1 MKTPARFIA
10 APLLLASFGAR
21 ADEPTVT
28 PYRPTVSN
36 PADLPVP
43 GWLEAEFGGQRVFG
57 ADRSR
62 SDSVPWLAKYAF
74 DEDRGILVGG
84 NAYLRD
90 SAPGQPVDSGVGD
103 VSVEWKQRFA
113 VDDAT
118 AFGVEAGVIA
128 PTAHDDLGVGKAAW
142 LINGIVSR
150 DFGKLH
156 LDVNVGAVHYA
167 QHDAAVSAWQQT
179 YAAAIS
185 WPFGSDWGGALE
197 VSGAHQAGSPAQSQ
211 ALAALNYN
219 LSPRVVLDAGYARGL
234 AHDAHDRSVFA
245 GATVL
250 LGKLH

>member
-1 MKTPARFIA
+1 LSTRTRFIA
-10 APLLLASFGAR
+10 ATLLLAAFGVQ

-43 GWLEAEFGGQRVFG
+43 GWLEAEFGGLRVSG
-57 ADRSR
+57 EDQSR

-74 DEDRGILVGG
+74 DEDHGIIVGG
-84 NAYLRD
+84 NAYV
-90 SAPGQPVDSGVGD
+90 SAAAPGEPSHRGVGD

-118 AFGVEAGVIA
+118 AFGVEAGFIA

-142 LINGIVSR
+142 LVNGIVSR

-156 LDVNVGAVHYA
+156 LDVNIGAVHYA
-167 QHDAAVSAWQQT
+167 QHDTDVSAWQQT

-197 VSGAHQAGSPAQSQ
+197 VSGAHQAGSPTQSQ

-234 AHDAHDRSVFA
+234 AHEAHDRSVFA

-250 LGKLH
+250 LGRLH